1 MTDLEKT
8 RTDLQIDQLVE
19 AFRNDLTSRS
29 IAIAKKGNRESL
41 DISDVAIAARGLVDM
56 KSIEEDFGCEL
67 FSEIA
72 NLMIN

>member
-29 IAIAKKGNRESL
+29 IAIAKKATVSHSTLATWR
-41 DISDVAIAARGLVDM
+41 
-56 KSIEEDFGCEL
+56 
-67 FSEIA
+67 
-72 NLMIN
+72 